1 MNKFRKIKKVIQD
14 YQKKSDKLFESYK
27 AAETS
32 AREKYSAEGF
42 RTEFIQ
48 KDWVKFAAEAQSNA
62 DIAVI
67 ELNNMFG
74 EIRDDLSSWMM
85 RPLDPSVVQV
95 LNCVGQFGL
104 SLSIDE
110 LRVIESNIRES
121 YLGMRIFEG
130 LAEKNGYGVTAPKM
144 KQHIDSLESARGNAE
159 VSVRAYAG
167 HAEDG
172 FPGRDLLSE
181 WRYNNVSYGE
191 YQDYHLVM
199 AELFLQ
205 EGGELD
211 HLEQLFERTNAP
223 MAYTLNAPETE
234 KMIKSL
240 ESIIDKNG
248 EVDEKAACQLKES
261 DPDFIDKLRSIP
273 EGAFEKVDLASKYY
287 RLDDEGDGKKP
298 ESVLSTA
305 VQHAAE
311 YESRQLKPI
320 DKAKLEQF
328 S

>member
-1 MNKFRKIKKVIQD
+1 MNKFRKIKKVIQG

-85 RPLDPSVVQV
+85 KPLDPSVVQV
-95 LNCVGQFGL
+95 LNCVSQFGL
-104 SLSIDE
+104 SLSLDE
-110 LRVIESNIRES
+110 LRVIESSVRES
-121 YLGMRIFEG
+121 YMGMRVFEG
-130 LAEKNGYGVTAPKM
+130 LALKNGYGVTAPKM
-144 KQHIDSLESARGNAE
+144 KQYIDSLESARGNAE
-159 VSVRAYAG
+159 IAVRAYAG

-172 FPGRDLLSE
+172 FPGTDLLSD
-181 WRYNNVSYGE
+181 WIYNGISYGE
-191 YQDYHLVM
+191 YEDYHKVA
-199 AELFLQ
+199 AELFLND
-205 EGGELD
+205 GGELD
-211 HLEQLFERTNAP
+211 RLEQLFESTSAP
-223 MAYTLNAPETE
+223 MKYVLNAQETE
-234 KMIKSL
+234 KVKKSL

-248 EVDEKAACQLKES
+248 EVDEKAASQLKKN
-261 DPDFIDKLRSIP
+261 DPDLFDKLRSMP
-273 EGAFEKVDLASKYY
+273 DGAFEKMDLISQHY
-287 RLDDEGDGKKP
+287 RLDDEGDNKQA
-298 ESVLSTA
+298 ESALSTA
-305 VQHAAE
+305 VQQAAE

-320 DKAKLEQF
+320 DKTKIEQF

>member
-1 MNKFRKIKKVIQD
+1 MNKFRKIKKVISD

-27 AAETS
+27 EEEATD
-32 AREKYSAEGF
+32 RTLYSAEGF
-42 RTEFIQ
+42 REKFIQ
-48 KDWVKFAAEAQSNA
+48 EKWVKFAAEAQSNA
-62 DIAVI
+62 DIVII
-67 ELNNMFG
+67 ELNNMFD
-74 EIRDDLSSWMM
+74 EIREDLNNWMM
-85 RPLDPSVVQV
+85 KPLDPSVVQV

-104 SLSIDE
+104 RLSIDE

-121 YLGMRIFEG
+121 YMGMRIFEG

-144 KQHIDSLESARGNAE
+144 KQYVDLLESARGNAE
-159 VSVRAYAG
+159 LAVRAYAG
-167 HAEDG
+167 RAENG

-181 WRYNNVSYGE
+181 WCYNNVSYGE

-211 HLEQLFERTNAP
+211 HLEQLFESTSAP
-223 MAYTLNAPETE
+223 MKYTLNAKETE
-234 KMIKSL
+234 KMKKSL
-240 ESIIDKNG
+240 ESIVDTNGNVDK
-248 EVDEKAACQLKES
+248 KAASQLREH
-261 DPDFIDKLRSIP
+261 DPDFIDKLRSMP
-273 EGAFEKVDLASKYY
+273 DGAFEKMDLISKYY
-287 RLDDEGDGKKP
+287 RLDDEGDGEKP

-320 DKAKLEQF
+320 DKTKIEQF